1 MKLYGVNLFVNSKNI
16 RVLVLFVFVF
26 FSLKLNAQITID
38 SLKKSISTTSL
49 TEKTK
54 LLYKISD
61 YYKNKGDFDSVVKY
75 AEIGYSVLN
84 KKDYDNQ
91 YKFCEILSNAY
102 ENLSNSQ
109 QLIYYLN
116 LMIKIAEDR
125 KDLKSLSE
133 LYTKLG
139 AKYGRNYIYDKAIY
153 NFYKSLSVN
162 KYINDS
168 IGISNSYKN
177 LGLLY
182 LFTNDTVKAKENL
195 QISLNIS
202 LKIKNKRSTAYT
214 LKGFGNLYMQLS
226 NFEKALNYQLW
237 ALKLFEEIKE
247 NKEIS
252 FTLSDIG
259 DTYKSMKRYLTA
271 LKFYKKSIN
280 IKLNINDKY
289 YHAYLLINIGNTF
302 LDLKK
307 YDSAYVYIKQAEMI
321 TKNGY
326 DIGIGSMVYEA
337 YSSYYSIIGDYKKA
351 FEYQKVFK
359 VASDSIFNKQNN
371 ERINQL
377 KVKYEIDEFETENQ
391 LLKQN
396 NVIQQLA
403 IEKQTY
409 LRNTFIALSI
419 MITILVLI
427 VFYRFLLKQKANKV
441 LSEKNNQI
449 SNQKNQL
456 EEAFATKDKIFA
468 IITHDLKN
476 PFGTIISLSG
486 FLEESYDEIDDNHR
500 IHAIR
505 TLKKSANS
513 AYDLLENLTKWL
525 MSQNKNIPIKNSEF
539 DISIAIQTILTFYK
553 IETDKKNIKID
564 SDIAEETFV
573 YADEQMIKTILR
585 NLLSNAIKFTP
596 DNGKIDIKIKNFQN
610 EIHVAIKDSGIGIK
624 EEDKEKI
631 FKIDSNFTTAGTSK
645 EKGSGLGLIL
655 SKEFAERNKSKIWF
669 ESEEGKG
676 STFYFSILKK
686 TSKYE

>member
-1 MKLYGVNLFVNSKNI
+1 MKLSGVIFVCKSLNLSKI
-16 RVLVLFVFVF
+16 LLLVFLLL
-26 FSLKLNAQITID
+26 SIKLNAQTNVD
-38 SLKKSISTTSL
+38 SLKKTISKVSK
-49 TEKTK
+49 TEKCK
-54 LLYKISD
+54 LLYNISN
-61 YYKNKGDFDSVVKY
+61 YYKNTGSYDSVVKY
-75 AEIGYSVLN
+75 AEIGYNVVN
-84 KKDYDNQ
+84 KNDYANQ
-91 YKFCEILSNAY
+91 YKFCEILINAY

-116 LMIKIAEDR
+116 LMIKIAENK

-182 LFTNDTVKAKENL
+182 LFTNDTVKAIENL
-195 QISLNIS
+195 QRSLNIS

-214 LKGFGNLYMQLS
+214 LKGFGNLYMQLN

-237 ALKLFEEIKE
+237 ALKIFEEIKE

-259 DTYKSMKRYLTA
+259 DTYKSMKKYLVA
-271 LKFYKKSIN
+271 LKYFKKSIN

-289 YHAYLLINIGNTF
+289 YRAYLFINIGNTF
-302 LDLKK
+302 LDLDK

-326 DIGIGSMVYEA
+326 DIGISSMVYEA
-337 YSSYYSIIGDYKKA
+337 YSTYYSMTGDYKNA
-351 FEYQKVFK
+351 FQYQKLFK
-359 VASDSIFNKQNN
+359 TASDTIFNNQNN

-396 NVIQQLA
+396 NVIQKFA

-409 LRNTFIALSI
+409 LRNTFIAISI
-419 MITILVLI
+419 LITILVLF

-441 LSEKNNQI
+441 LSEKNKQI
-449 SNQKNQL
+449 SDQKNQL
-456 EEAFATKDKIFA
+456 EEAYATKDKLFA

-486 FLEESYDEIDDNHR
+486 FLEESYNDIDDNHR
-500 IHAIR
+500 IHAIK

-525 MSQNKNIPIKNSEF
+525 MSQNKNIPIKISKF

-553 IETDKKNIKID
+553 IETEKKKISIVFD
-564 SDIAEETFV
+564 NTEKSYV
-573 YADEQMIKTILR
+573 LADEQMIKTIIR

-596 DNGKIDIKIKNFQN
+596 ENGEITIKIKKLKN
-610 EIHVAIKDSGIGIK
+610 EIHVAINDTGIGIK
-624 EEDKEKI
+624 DEDKEKI
-631 FKIDSNFTTAGTSK
+631 FKIDSNFTTSGTSK

-655 SKEFAERNKSKIWF
+655 SKEFAERNNSRIWF

-676 STFYFSILKK
+676 STFYFSIMKK
-686 TSKYE
+686 NSKDE

>member
-1 MKLYGVNLFVNSKNI
+1 MKLSGVIFVCKSLNLSKI
-16 RVLVLFVFVF
+16 LLLVFLLL
-26 FSLKLNAQITID
+26 SIKLNAQTNVD
-38 SLKKSISTTSL
+38 SLKKTISKVSK
-49 TEKTK
+49 TEKCK
-54 LLYKISD
+54 LLYNISN
-61 YYKNKGDFDSVVKY
+61 YYKNIGSYDSVVKY
-75 AEIGYSVLN
+75 AEIGYNVVN
-84 KKDYDNQ
+84 KNDYANQ
-91 YKFCEILSNAY
+91 YKFCEILINAY

-116 LMIKIAEDR
+116 LMIKIAENK

-182 LFTNDTVKAKENL
+182 LFTNDTVKAIENL
-195 QISLNIS
+195 QRSLNIS

-214 LKGFGNLYMQLS
+214 LKGFGNLYMQLN

-237 ALKLFEEIKE
+237 ALKIFEEIKE

-259 DTYKSMKRYLTA
+259 DTYKSMKKYLVA
-271 LKFYKKSIN
+271 LKYFKKSIN

-289 YHAYLLINIGNTF
+289 YRAYLFINIGNTF
-302 LDLKK
+302 LDLDK

-326 DIGIGSMVYEA
+326 DIGISSMVYEA
-337 YSSYYSIIGDYKKA
+337 YSTYYSITGDYKNA
-351 FEYQKVFK
+351 FQYQKLFK
-359 VASDSIFNKQNN
+359 TASDTIFNNQNN

-396 NVIQQLA
+396 NVIQKFA

-409 LRNTFIALSI
+409 LRNTFIAISI
-419 MITILVLI
+419 LITILVLF

-441 LSEKNNQI
+441 LSEKNKQI
-449 SNQKNQL
+449 SDQKNQL
-456 EEAFATKDKIFA
+456 EEAYATKDKLFA

-486 FLEESYDEIDDNHR
+486 FLEESYNDIDDNHR
-500 IHAIR
+500 IHAIK

-525 MSQNKNIPIKNSEF
+525 MSQNKNIPIKISKF
-539 DISIAIQTILTFYK
+539 DISIAIQTILTF
-553 IETDKKNIKID
+553 IK
-564 SDIAEETFV
+564 
-573 YADEQMIKTILR
+573 
-585 NLLSNAIKFTP
+585 
-596 DNGKIDIKIKNFQN
+596 
-610 EIHVAIKDSGIGIK
+610 
-624 EEDKEKI
+624 
-631 FKIDSNFTTAGTSK
+631 
-645 EKGSGLGLIL
+645 
-655 SKEFAERNKSKIWF
+655 
-669 ESEEGKG
+669 
-676 STFYFSILKK
+676 
-686 TSKYE
+686 

>member
-1 MKLYGVNLFVNSKNI
+1 MKLSGVIFVCKSLNLSKI
-16 RVLVLFVFVF
+16 LLLVFLLL
-26 FSLKLNAQITID
+26 SIKLNAQTNIY
-38 SLKKSISTTSL
+38 SLKNTISKVSL
-49 TEKTK
+49 TEKCN
-54 LLYKISD
+54 LLYNISN
-61 YYKNKGDFDSVVKY
+61 YYKNIGSYDSVVKY
-75 AEIGYSVLN
+75 AEIGYNVVN
-84 KKDYDNQ
+84 KNDYKNQ
-91 YKFCEILSNAY
+91 YKFCEILINAY

-109 QLIYYLN
+109 QSIYYLN
-116 LMIKIAEDR
+116 LMIKIAENR

-195 QISLNIS
+195 QKSLIIS

-214 LKGFGNLYMQLS
+214 LKGFGNLYMQL
-226 NFEKALNYQLW
+226 NNYEKALNYQLW
-237 ALKLFEEIKE
+237 ALRLFEEINE

-259 DTYKSMKRYLTA
+259 DTYKSMNRYLIA
-271 LKFYKKSIN
+271 LKYYKKSIN

-289 YHAYLLINIGNTF
+289 YRAYLMINIGNTF
-302 LDLKK
+302 LDLDK
-307 YDSAYVYIKQAEMI
+307 YDSAYVYINQAEMI

-326 DIGIGSMVYEA
+326 DIGISSMVYEA
-337 YSSYYSIIGDYKKA
+337 YSIYYSMIGDYKNA
-351 FEYQKVFK
+351 FQYQKLFK
-359 VASDSIFNKQNN
+359 AASDTIFNNQNN

-396 NVIQQLA
+396 NVIQKFA

-409 LRNTFIALSI
+409 LRNTFIAISI
-419 MITILVLI
+419 LITILVLF

-441 LSEKNNQI
+441 LSEKNKQI
-449 SNQKNQL
+449 SDQKNQL
-456 EEAFATKDKIFA
+456 EEAYATKDKLFA

-486 FLEESYDEIDDNHR
+486 FLEESYNDIDDNHR
-500 IHAIR
+500 IHAIK

-525 MSQNKNIPIKNSEF
+525 MSQNKNIPIKISKF

-553 IETDKKNIKID
+553 IETEKKKISIVFD
-564 SDIAEETFV
+564 NTEKSYV
-573 YADEQMIKTILR
+573 LADEQMIKTIIR

-596 DNGKIDIKIKNFQN
+596 ENGEITIKIKKLKN
-610 EIHVAIKDSGIGIK
+610 EIHVAIKDTGIGIK
-624 EEDKEKI
+624 DEDKEKI
-631 FKIDSNFTTAGTSK
+631 FKIDSNFTTSGTSK

-655 SKEFAERNKSKIWF
+655 SKEFAERNNSRIWF

-676 STFYFSILKK
+676 STFYFSIMKK
-686 TSKYE
+686 NNKDE

>member
-1 MKLYGVNLFVNSKNI
+1 
-16 RVLVLFVFVF
+16 
-26 FSLKLNAQITID
+26 
-38 SLKKSISTTSL
+38 
-49 TEKTK
+49 
-54 LLYKISD
+54 
-61 YYKNKGDFDSVVKY
+61 
-75 AEIGYSVLN
+75 
-84 KKDYDNQ
+84 
-91 YKFCEILSNAY
+91 
-102 ENLSNSQ
+102 
-109 QLIYYLN
+109 
-116 LMIKIAEDR
+116 MIKIAENK

-182 LFTNDTVKAKENL
+182 LFTNDTVKAIENL
-195 QISLNIS
+195 QRSLNIS

-214 LKGFGNLYMQLS
+214 LKGFGNLYMQLN

-237 ALKLFEEIKE
+237 ALKIFEEIKE

-259 DTYKSMKRYLTA
+259 DTYKSMKKYLVA
-271 LKFYKKSIN
+271 LKYFKKSIN

-289 YHAYLLINIGNTF
+289 YRAYLFINIGNTF
-302 LDLKK
+302 LDLDK

-326 DIGIGSMVYEA
+326 DIGISSMVYEA
-337 YSSYYSIIGDYKKA
+337 YSTYYSITGDYKNA
-351 FEYQKVFK
+351 FQYQKLFK
-359 VASDSIFNKQNN
+359 TASDTIFNNQNN

-396 NVIQQLA
+396 NVIQKFA

-409 LRNTFIALSI
+409 LRNTFIAISI
-419 MITILVLI
+419 LITILVLF

-441 LSEKNNQI
+441 LSEKNKQI
-449 SNQKNQL
+449 SDQKNQL
-456 EEAFATKDKIFA
+456 EEAYATKDKLFA

-486 FLEESYDEIDDNHR
+486 FLEESYNDIDDNHR
-500 IHAIR
+500 IHAIK

-525 MSQNKNIPIKNSEF
+525 MSQNKNIPIKISKF

-553 IETDKKNIKID
+553 IETEKKKISIVFD
-564 SDIAEETFV
+564 NTEKSYV
-573 YADEQMIKTILR
+573 LADEQMIKTIIR

-596 DNGKIDIKIKNFQN
+596 ENGEITIKIKKLKN
-610 EIHVAIKDSGIGIK
+610 EIHVAIKDTGIGIK

-631 FKIDSNFTTAGTSK
+631 FRIDSNFTTSGTSK

-655 SKEFAERNKSKIWF
+655 SKEFAERNNSRIWF

-676 STFYFSILKK
+676 STFYFSIMKK
-686 TSKYE
+686 NNMDE

>member
-1 MKLYGVNLFVNSKNI
+1 MKLSGVIFVCKSLNLSKI
-16 RVLVLFVFVF
+16 LLLVFLLL
-26 FSLKLNAQITID
+26 SIKLNAQTNVD
-38 SLKKSISTTSL
+38 SLKKTISKVSK
-49 TEKTK
+49 TEKYK
-54 LLYKISD
+54 LLYNISN
-61 YYKNKGDFDSVVKY
+61 YYKNIGSYDSVVKY
-75 AEIGYSVLN
+75 AEIGYNVVN
-84 KKDYDNQ
+84 KNDYANQ
-91 YKFCEILSNAY
+91 YKFCEILINAY

-109 QLIYYLN
+109 QSIYYLN
-116 LMIKIAEDR
+116 LMIKIAENK

-168 IGISNSYKN
+168 VGISNSYKN

-182 LFTNDTVKAKENL
+182 LFTNDSVKAIENL
-195 QISLNIS
+195 QRSLNIS

-214 LKGFGNLYMQLS
+214 LKGFGNLYMQLN

-237 ALKLFEEIKE
+237 ALKIFEEIKE

-259 DTYKSMKRYLTA
+259 DTYKSMKKYLVA
-271 LKFYKKSIN
+271 LKYFKKSIN

-289 YHAYLLINIGNTF
+289 YRAYLFINIGNTF
-302 LDLKK
+302 LDLNK

-326 DIGIGSMVYEA
+326 DIGIRCMVYEA
-337 YSSYYSIIGDYKKA
+337 YSSYYSMTGDYEKA

-359 VASDSIFNKQNN
+359 VASDTIFHNQNN

-396 NVIQQLA
+396 NVIQKFA

-409 LRNTFIALSI
+409 LRNTFIAISI
-419 MITILVLI
+419 LITILVLF

-441 LSEKNNQI
+441 LSEKNKQI
-449 SNQKNQL
+449 SDQKNQL
-456 EEAFATKDKIFA
+456 EEAYATKDKLFA

-486 FLEESYDEIDDNHR
+486 FLEESYNDIDDNHR
-500 IHAIR
+500 IHAIK

-525 MSQNKNIPIKNSEF
+525 MSQNKNIPIKISKF

-553 IETDKKNIKID
+553 IETEKKKISIVFD
-564 SDIAEETFV
+564 NTEKSYV
-573 YADEQMIKTILR
+573 LADEQMIKTIIR

-596 DNGKIDIKIKNFQN
+596 ENGEITIKIKKLKN
-610 EIHVAIKDSGIGIK
+610 EIHVAIKDTGIGIK

-631 FKIDSNFTTAGTSK
+631 FRIDSNFTTSGTSK

-655 SKEFAERNKSKIWF
+655 SKEFAERNNSRIWF

-676 STFYFSILKK
+676 STFYFSIMKK
-686 TSKYE
+686 NSKDE

>member
-1 MKLYGVNLFVNSKNI
+1 MKLSGVIFVCKSLNLSKI
-16 RVLVLFVFVF
+16 LLLVFLLL
-26 FSLKLNAQITID
+26 SIKLNAQTNVD
-38 SLKKSISTTSL
+38 SLKKTISKVSK
-49 TEKTK
+49 TEKCK
-54 LLYKISD
+54 LLYNISN
-61 YYKNKGDFDSVVKY
+61 YYKNIGSYDSVVKY
-75 AEIGYSVLN
+75 AEIGYNVVN
-84 KKDYDNQ
+84 KNDYANQ
-91 YKFCEILSNAY
+91 YKFCEILINAY

-116 LMIKIAEDR
+116 LMIKIAENK

-182 LFTNDTVKAKENL
+182 LFTNDTVKAIENL
-195 QISLNIS
+195 QRSLNIS

-214 LKGFGNLYMQLS
+214 LKGFGNLYMQLN

-237 ALKLFEEIKE
+237 ALKIFEEIKE

-259 DTYKSMKRYLTA
+259 DTYKSMKKYLVA
-271 LKFYKKSIN
+271 LKYFKKSIN

-289 YHAYLLINIGNTF
+289 YRAYLFINIGNTF
-302 LDLKK
+302 LDLDK

-326 DIGIGSMVYEA
+326 DIGISSMVYEA
-337 YSSYYSIIGDYKKA
+337 YSTYYSITGDYKNA
-351 FEYQKVFK
+351 FQYQKLFK
-359 VASDSIFNKQNN
+359 TASDTIFNNQNN

-396 NVIQQLA
+396 NVIQKFA

-409 LRNTFIALSI
+409 LRNTFIAISI
-419 MITILVLI
+419 LITILVLF

-441 LSEKNNQI
+441 LSEKNKQI
-449 SNQKNQL
+449 SDQKNQL
-456 EEAFATKDKIFA
+456 EEAYATKDKLFA

-486 FLEESYDEIDDNHR
+486 FLEESYNDIDDNHR
-500 IHAIR
+500 IHAIK

-525 MSQNKNIPIKNSEF
+525 MSQNKNIPIKISKF

-553 IETDKKNIKID
+553 IETEKKKISIVFD
-564 SDIAEETFV
+564 NTEKSYV
-573 YADEQMIKTILR
+573 LADEQMIKTIIR

-596 DNGKIDIKIKNFQN
+596 ENGEITIKIKKLKN
-610 EIHVAIKDSGIGIK
+610 EIHVAIKDTGIGIK

-631 FKIDSNFTTAGTSK
+631 FRIDSNFTTSGTSK

-655 SKEFAERNKSKIWF
+655 SKEFAERNNSRIWF

-676 STFYFSILKK
+676 STFYFSIMKK
-686 TSKYE
+686 NNMDE

>member
-1 MKLYGVNLFVNSKNI
+1 
-16 RVLVLFVFVF
+16 
-26 FSLKLNAQITID
+26 LNAQTNVD
-38 SLKKSISTTSL
+38 SLKKTISKVSK
-49 TEKTK
+49 TEKCK
-54 LLYKISD
+54 LLYNISN
-61 YYKNKGDFDSVVKY
+61 YYKNIGSYDSVVKY
-75 AEIGYSVLN
+75 AEIGYNVVN
-84 KKDYDNQ
+84 KNDYANQ
-91 YKFCEILSNAY
+91 YKFCEILINAY

-116 LMIKIAEDR
+116 LMIKIAENK

-182 LFTNDTVKAKENL
+182 LFTNDTVKAIENL
-195 QISLNIS
+195 QRSLNIS

-214 LKGFGNLYMQLS
+214 LKGFGNLYMQLN

-237 ALKLFEEIKE
+237 ALKIFEEIKE

-259 DTYKSMKRYLTA
+259 DTYKSMKKYLVA
-271 LKFYKKSIN
+271 LKYFKKSIN

-289 YHAYLLINIGNTF
+289 YRAYLFINIGNTF
-302 LDLKK
+302 LDLDK

-326 DIGIGSMVYEA
+326 DIGISSMVYEA
-337 YSSYYSIIGDYKKA
+337 YSTYYSITGDYKNA
-351 FEYQKVFK
+351 FQYQKLFK
-359 VASDSIFNKQNN
+359 TASDTIFNNQNN

-396 NVIQQLA
+396 NVIQKFA

-409 LRNTFIALSI
+409 LRNTFIAISI
-419 MITILVLI
+419 LITILVLF

-441 LSEKNNQI
+441 LSEKNKQI
-449 SNQKNQL
+449 SDQKNQL
-456 EEAFATKDKIFA
+456 EEAYATKDKLFA

-486 FLEESYDEIDDNHR
+486 FLEESYNDIDDNHR
-500 IHAIR
+500 IHAIK

-525 MSQNKNIPIKNSEF
+525 MSQNKNIPIKISKF

-553 IETDKKNIKID
+553 IETEKKKISIVFD
-564 SDIAEETFV
+564 NTEKSYV
-573 YADEQMIKTILR
+573 LADEQMIKTIIR

-596 DNGKIDIKIKNFQN
+596 ENGEITIKIKKLKN
-610 EIHVAIKDSGIGIK
+610 EIHVAIKDTGIGIK

-631 FKIDSNFTTAGTSK
+631 FRIDSNFTTSGTSK

-655 SKEFAERNKSKIWF
+655 SKEFAERNNSRIWF

-676 STFYFSILKK
+676 STFYFSIMKK
-686 TSKYE
+686 NNMDE